1 MKTRS
6 AMTAAF
12 ASLAAVLVG
21 WQFSVAAFA
30 PHSPQAAS
38 AGKIADQSN
47 TSDDPIAPTTSTPKS
62 TAPNAAT
69 TSKFRDG
76 TVTGQSVNTPFGVVQ
91 VKVIVAS
98 GSISNVVPI
107 RLTDVG
113 DQSVQ
118 IDNYAVPILH
128 GEVLQSQSAHVSGV
142 SGATYTSEAYLGSLQ
157 SALDRLAK

>member
-21 WQFSVAAFA
+21 WQFSAAAFA
-30 PHSPQAAS
+30 PHTQQAAS
-38 AGKIADQSN
+38 PGTSSNQLNTPGNPNSPN
-47 TSDDPIAPTTSTPKS
+47 TSAPNTTTTSG
-62 TAPNAAT
+62 
-69 TSKFRDG
+69 FRDG
-76 TVTGQSVNTPFGVVQ
+76 TVTGQSVDTPFGVVQ

-98 GSISNVVPI
+98 GSISELVPI

-113 DQSVQ
+113 GESVQ
-118 IDNYAVPILH
+118 IDNYAVPILRS
-128 GEVLQSQSAHVSGV
+128 EVLQSQSAKVSGV

-157 SALDRLAK
+157 SALDQMGK